1 MSDHGRFTSNISA
14 VRAGVSEGHR
24 KAALLILGLVIT
36 GGLVRLVAR
45 GPEPAGAVA
54 FRAGPDDGRPV
65 QDSVRALAQRLNR
78 PLARGERIDVDVASA
93 ADLTRLPRVGSG
105 LATRIVSDRETS
117 GAFGSLSGLDR
128 VSGVGPS
135 LLETIRPHV
144 TFSGRPADNAR
155 DEAHKVSLNRASE
168 AELATLPGIGP
179 ARARAIVEDRSRNG
193 NYRTLEELS
202 RVRGIGEATLRRLE
216 GLVEV
221 P

>member
-1 MSDHGRFTSNISA
+1 MSH
-14 VRAGVSEGHR
+14 GVSASDR
-24 KAALLILGLVIT
+24 KAALLILGLVVA

-54 FRAGPDDGRPV
+54 FRLGPDDARPG
-65 QDSVRALAQRLNR
+65 QDSVRALTQRLNR

-93 ADLTRLPRVGSG
+93 TDLTRLPRVGPG
-105 LATRIVSDRETS
+105 LATRIVSDRDDRGS
-117 GAFGSLSGLDR
+117 FGSLRGLDR
-128 VSGVGPS
+128 VPGVGPS
-135 LLETIRPHV
+135 LLKALEPHV
-144 TFSGRPADNAR
+144 TFSGMVADNAG

-179 ARARAIVEDRSRNG
+179 ARARAIAEDRSRNG
-193 NYRTLEELS
+193 HYRTLEELG

>member
-1 MSDHGRFTSNISA
+1 MAPVLSSR
-14 VRAGVSEGHR
+14 VSEGDR

-45 GPEPAGAVA
+45 SPEPAGAVA
-54 FRAGPDDGRPV
+54 FRAGPDDRRPV
-65 QDSVRALAQRLNR
+65 QDSVRALSQRLNR

-93 ADLTRLPRVGSG
+93 ADLTRLPRVGPG
-105 LATRIVSDRETS
+105 LATRIVKDRETG

-128 VSGVGPS
+128 VFGVGP
-135 LLETIRPHV
+135 LMLETIGPHV
-144 TFSGRPADNAR
+144 TFSGRPADNAG